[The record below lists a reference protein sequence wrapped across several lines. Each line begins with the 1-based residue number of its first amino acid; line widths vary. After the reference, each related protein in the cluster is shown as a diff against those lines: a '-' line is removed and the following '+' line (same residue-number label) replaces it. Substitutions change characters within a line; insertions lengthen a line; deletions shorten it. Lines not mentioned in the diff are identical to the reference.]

1 MYFEDFYQGY
11 SFETKKKTITK
22 EDIISFAEKWDY
34 QSFHLDENA
43 ARQSHYGGLIAS
55 DWQTLRIAF
64 TLILDTQKISD
75 CSMGS
80 PGLDKVNW
88 FKPVRPNDTIHCLVT
103 VKSSRKS
110 NSKPFGVTK
119 ILVEVFN
126 RERDLVADMAA
137 VWFLKLANSKKQT
150 TPPPYQKSLD

>member
-1 MYFEDFYQGY
+1 M
-11 SFETKKKTITK
+11 
-22 EDIISFAEKWDY
+22 
-34 QSFHLDENA
+34 

-55 DWQTLRIAF
+55 GWQTLMIAF
-64 TLILDTQKISD
+64 TLILDTQKISK

-88 FKPVRPNDTIHCLVT
+88 IKPVRPDDTIHCIVT

-110 NSKPFGVTK
+110 KSKPFGVTT

-126 RERDLVADMAA
+126 QEKELVADMTA
-137 VWFLKLANSKKQT
+137 VWFLKLASSKR
-150 TPPPYQKSLD
+150 

>member
-1 MYFEDFYQGY
+1 MYFEDFYEGY
-11 SFETKKKTITK
+11 SFETEKKTITK
-22 EDIISFAEKWDY
+22 KEIISFAKKWDY
-34 QSFHLDENA
+34 QHFHLDEKL

-55 DWQTLRIAF
+55 GWQTLMIAF

-88 FKPVRPNDTIHCLVT
+88 FKPVRPNDTIHCTVT

-110 NSKPFGVTK
+110 NSKPFGITT

-126 RERDLVADMAA
+126 QKEELVADMTA
-137 VWFLKLANSKKQT
+137 VWFLKLADSQG
-150 TPPPYQKSLD
+150 

>member
-11 SFETKKKTITK
+11 SFETNKKTITK
-22 EDIISFAEKWDY
+22 KDIISFAERWDY
-34 QSFHLDENA
+34 QSFHLSEKLA
-43 ARQSHYGGLIAS
+43 KRSHYSGLIAS
-55 DWQTLRIAF
+55 GWQTLMIAF
-64 TLILDTQKISD
+64 TLILDTKKISK

-88 FKPVRPNDTIHCLVT
+88 IKPVRPNDTIHCIVT

-110 NSKPFGVTK
+110 QSKPFGVTT

-126 RERDLVADMAA
+126 QEKELVADMTA
-137 VWFLKLANSKKQT
+137 VWFLKLASSKR
-150 TPPPYQKSLD
+150 

>member
-1 MYFEDFYQGY
+1 M
-11 SFETKKKTITK
+11 
-22 EDIISFAEKWDY
+22 
-34 QSFHLDENA
+34 
-43 ARQSHYGGLIAS
+43 
-55 DWQTLRIAF
+55 IAF

-88 FKPVRPNDTIHCLVT
+88 FKPVRPNDTIHCTVT

-110 NSKPFGVTK
+110 NSKPFGITT

-126 RERDLVADMAA
+126 QKEELVADMTA
-137 VWFLKLANSKKQT
+137 VWFLKLADSQV
-150 TPPPYQKSLD
+150 

>member
-22 EDIISFAEKWDY
+22 KDIISFAEKWDY
-34 QSFHLDENA
+34 QFFHIDEEL

-55 DWQTLRIAF
+55 GWQTIAIAHS
-64 TLILDTQKISD
+64 LILDTQKTSRS
-75 CSMGS
+75 SMGS

-88 FKPVRPNDTIHCLVT
+88 FKPVRPNDTIRCKVT

-126 RERDLVADMAA
+126 QEKELVEDMTA
-137 VWFLKLANSKKQT
+137 VWFLKLADSQ
-150 TPPPYQKSLD
+150 

>member
-22 EDIISFAEKWDY
+22 KDIISFAKKWYYQPFHIDEK
-34 QSFHLDENA
+34 LA
-43 ARQSHYGGLIAS
+43 KQSHYGGLIAS
-55 DWQTLRIAF
+55 GWQTIAIAHS
-64 TLILDTQKISD
+64 LILDTQKTSRS
-75 CSMGS
+75 SMGS

-88 FKPVRPNDTIHCLVT
+88 FKPVRPNDTIHCTVT

-110 NSKPFGVTK
+110 NSKPFGVTT

-126 RERDLVADMAA
+126 QKKELVADLTA
-137 VWFLKLANSKKQT
+137 VWFLKLANSQE
-150 TPPPYQKSLD
+150 

>member
-22 EDIISFAEKWDY
+22 KDIISFAEKWDY
-34 QSFHLDENA
+34 QPFHIDEKL
-43 ARQSHYGGLIAS
+43 ARLSHYGGLIAS
-55 DWQTLRIAF
+55 GWHTIAIAHS
-64 TLILDTQKISD
+64 LILDTQKISK

-88 FKPVRPNDTIHCLVT
+88 FKPVRPNDTIHCTVT

-110 NSKPFGVTK
+110 NSKPFGITT

-126 RERDLVADMAA
+126 QKEELVADMTA
-137 VWFLKLANSKKQT
+137 VWFLKLADSQG
-150 TPPPYQKSLD
+150 

>member
-1 MYFEDFYQGY
+1 MYFEDFYRGY

-22 EDIISFAEKWDY
+22 KDIISFAEKWDY
-34 QSFHLDENA
+34 QPFHIDEKL

-55 DWQTLRIAF
+55 GWQTLMIAF
-64 TLILDTQKISD
+64 TLILDTQKISE

-88 FKPVRPNDTIHCLVT
+88 FKPVRPNDTIHCVVT

-110 NSKPFGVTK
+110 NSKPLGVTT
-119 ILVEVFN
+119 ILVEVVN
-126 RERDLVADMAA
+126 QKKELVADMTA
-137 VWFLKLANSKKQT
+137 VWFLKLGN
-150 TPPPYQKSLD
+150 YQE

>member
-22 EDIISFAEKWDY
+22 KDIISFAEKWDY
-34 QSFHLDENA
+34 QFFHINEKLA
-43 ARQSHYGGLIAS
+43 KQSHYGGLIAS
-55 DWQTLRIAF
+55 GWQTIAIAHS
-64 TLILDTQKISD
+64 LILDTQKTSRS
-75 CSMGS
+75 SMGS

-88 FKPVRPNDTIHCLVT
+88 FKPVRPNDTIHCTVT

-110 NSKPFGVTK
+110 NSKPFGITT

-126 RERDLVADMAA
+126 QKEELVADMTA
-137 VWFLKLANSKKQT
+137 VWFLKLADSQG
-150 TPPPYQKSLD
+150 

>member
-11 SFETKKKTITK
+11 SFETKKKIITK
-22 EDIISFAEKWDY
+22 KDIISFAEKWDY
-34 QSFHLDENA
+34 QPFHIDENLA
-43 ARQSHYGGLIAS
+43 KQSHYGGLIAS
-55 DWQTLRIAF
+55 GWHTIAIAHR
-64 TLILDTQKISD
+64 LILDTQKTSK

-80 PGLDKVNW
+80 PGLDNVNW

-110 NSKPFGVTK
+110 NSKPFGVTT

-126 RERDLVADMAA
+126 QEKERVADMTA
-137 VWFLKLANSKKQT
+137 VWFLKLA
-150 TPPPYQKSLD
+150 KSQR

>member
-22 EDIISFAEKWDY
+22 KEIISFAEKWDY
-34 QSFHLDENA
+34 QPFHTDEKF
-43 ARQSHYGGLIAS
+43 ARQFHYGGLIAS
-55 DWQTLRIAF
+55 GWQTIAIAHS
-64 TLILDTQKISD
+64 LILDTQKTSRS
-75 CSMGS
+75 SMGS

-88 FKPVRPNDTIHCLVT
+88 FKPVRPNDTIHCTVT

-110 NSKPFGVTK
+110 NSKPFGITT

-126 RERDLVADMAA
+126 QKEELVADMTA
-137 VWFLKLANSKKQT
+137 VWFLKLADSQV
-150 TPPPYQKSLD
+150 

>member
-22 EDIISFAEKWDY
+22 KDIISFAEKWDY
-34 QSFHLDENA
+34 QSFHIDEKLA
-43 ARQSHYGGLIAS
+43 KQSHYGGLIAS
-55 DWQTLRIAF
+55 GWQTIAIAHS
-64 TLILDTQKISD
+64 LILDTQKTSRS
-75 CSMGS
+75 SMGS

-88 FKPVRPNDTIHCLVT
+88 FKPVRPNDTIHCTVT

-110 NSKPFGVTK
+110 NSKPFGITT

-126 RERDLVADMAA
+126 QKEELVADMTA
-137 VWFLKLANSKKQT
+137 VWFLKLADSQG
-150 TPPPYQKSLD
+150 

>member
-11 SFETKKKTITK
+11 SFATNKKTITK
-22 EDIISFAEKWDY
+22 KDIISFAEKWDN
-34 QSFHLDENA
+34 QPFHIDEKL

-55 DWQTLRIAF
+55 GWQTIAIAHS
-64 TLILDTQKISD
+64 LILDTQKTSRS
-75 CSMGS
+75 SMGS

-88 FKPVRPNDTIHCLVT
+88 FKPVRPNDTIHCTVT

-110 NSKPFGVTK
+110 NSKPFGITT

-126 RERDLVADMAA
+126 QEKELVADMTA
-137 VWFLKLANSKKQT
+137 VWFLKLANS
-150 TPPPYQKSLD
+150 QK

>member
-22 EDIISFAEKWDY
+22 KDIISFAEKWDY
-34 QSFHLDENA
+34 QPFHIDEKLA
-43 ARQSHYGGLIAS
+43 KQSHYGRDRAS
-55 DWQTLRIAF
+55 GWQTLMVAF

-88 FKPVRPNDTIHCLVT
+88 FKPVRPNDTIHCTVT

-110 NSKPFGVTK
+110 NSKPFGVTT

-126 RERDLVADMAA
+126 QKKELVADMTA
-137 VWFLKLANSKKQT
+137 VWFLKLANSQR
-150 TPPPYQKSLD
+150 